1 MSTNLTFLINPQTTL
16 RLPKWQCIRLWTIK
30 VKQEFNE
37 HLQPWIFTGR
47 TDAEAESL
55 ILWPPNVKRWLT
67 GKDPD
72 AGKDWRQEKRETR
85 GRDGWMDR
93 QLKGRVFEQAPGDG
107 EGQGSLAC
115 CSLWGR
121 KELDTTELSWT
132 QLGVKNRPQKSEKS
146 NANKM
151 IPVLKGKKHTK
162 CYIIVANK
170 VQCKY
175 SRQRGGKIHL

>member
-1 MSTNLTFLINPQTTL
+1 
-16 RLPKWQCIRLWTIK
+16 
-30 VKQEFNE
+30 
-37 HLQPWIFTGR
+37 
-47 TDAEAESL
+47 
-55 ILWPPNVKRWLT
+55 
-67 GKDPD
+67 
-72 AGKDWRQEKRETR
+72 
-85 GRDGWMDR
+85 MDR
-93 QLKGRVFEQAPGDG
+93 QLKGREFEQAPGDG

-175 SRQRGGKIHL
+175 RRQRGGKIHL